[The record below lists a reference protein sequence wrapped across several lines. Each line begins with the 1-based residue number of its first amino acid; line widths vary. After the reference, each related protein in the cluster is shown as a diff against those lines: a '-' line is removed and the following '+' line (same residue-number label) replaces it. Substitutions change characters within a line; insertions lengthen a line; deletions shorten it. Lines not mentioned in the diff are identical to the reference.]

1 MLGTRWLS
9 RTVKNERV
17 LGTRWLSRTVKN
29 ERVLELNVAP
39 LKITR
44 AAYKDGKARIEQN
57 FTLDGNKKA
66 AHWYKYMS
74 NKETGRHTL
83 V

>member
-1 MLGTRWLS
+1 MII
-9 RTVKNERV
+9 
-17 LGTRWLSRTVKN
+17 
-29 ERVLELNVAP
+29 AP

-44 AAYKDGKARIEQN
+44 AAYKDGKARLKQN
-57 FTLDGNKKA
+57 FTLGNNKTA

-74 NKETGRHTL
+74 NKDTGRHTL